1 MNTIPENAFDNLLEN
16 AVTKL
21 LQEKIELLMREEI
34 KNYMRNEQ
42 QDQHNSRNGYYKRTF
57 QTRHGTINELQVP
70 RDRKGTFQTRLF
82 QPYQRREGWL
92 EEAVIHMYKG
102 GMSTREV
109 AKFIESMYGTAY
121 SPTTLSNITQTVMED
136 IEQWQKR
143 PLEKRYSVIYL
154 DGLYVKLKRN
164 TVSSEAVYLA
174 MGIDEKGIRQILGFY
189 VGGHE
194 SSNGWREV
202 LKDLKNRGAT
212 DVLLGVFDGL
222 PGLEEAFRE
231 IYPQADV
238 QHCVVHKVRSTFPK
252 IRVAD
257 KTAFL
262 EDLKGVYTAFDGDVA
277 RAVFDGFKAKWRKQY
292 PKEVDSWEEQ
302 LPTLL
307 AFYKFPS
314 LTRPA
319 IYTTNP
325 IERTNKELR
334 KRLKPMNSLT
344 NIEAAEKIIYLQ
356 ALDYNENWCG
366 RAIRGFVD
374 PDTKAAFEAMYTEK
388 YARQRTTE
396 TIAPAPS
403 LGLRSPVTHPK
414 L

>member
-1 MNTIPENAFDNLLEN
+1 MTSIPQNGFQELLEN
-16 AVTKL
+16 TVTNL
-21 LQEKIELLMREEI
+21 LQEKLELLLREEI
-34 KNYMRNEQ
+34 KNYLSVEQ
-42 QDQHNSRNGYYKRTF
+42 PDQRNSRNGHYKRTF
-57 QTRHGTINELQVP
+57 QTRYGTVKELHVP
-70 RDRKGTFQTRLF
+70 RDRKGSFQTQLF

-92 EEAVIHMYKG
+92 EEAIIHMYKG

-109 AKFIESMYGTAY
+109 AKFVESMFGTQY
-121 SPTTLSNITQTVMED
+121 SPTTISNITQTVMED
-136 IEQWQKR
+136 IEQWQNR
-143 PLEKRYSVIYL
+143 ALEKRYSVLYL

-174 MGIDEKGIRQILGFY
+174 MGIDEKGYRQILGFY
-189 VGGHE
+189 VGGYE

-202 LKDLKNRGAT
+202 LKDLKKRGAT

-231 IYPQADV
+231 MYPMADV
-238 QHCVVHKVRSTFPK
+238 QHCVVHKVRATFPK

-257 KTAFL
+257 KTEFL
-262 EDLKGVYTAFDGDVA
+262 DDLKQVYTAMDADVA
-277 RAVFDGFKAKWRKQY
+277 RAVFDGLKDKWKKQY
-292 PKEVDSWEEQ
+292 PKEVKSWEEQ

-307 AFYKFPS
+307 TFYKYPPQTW
-314 LTRPA
+314 LA

-344 NIEAAEKIIYLQ
+344 NIEAAEKILYLQ
-356 ALDYNENWCG
+356 ALDYNEKWCG

-374 PDTKAAFEAMYTEK
+374 VDTKKAFETMYQERYGPSKGSGEK
-388 YARQRTTE
+388 QD
-396 TIAPAPS
+396 
-403 LGLRSPVTHPK
+403 
-414 L
+414 